1 MMPAQMRVV
10 RKQPVVSRPARPA
23 AAHMPSLSVDPT
35 PEPAAAPVEKP
46 ADEFDDFMSSMKEL
60 GAMFKKLDTNQDGFL
75 SFDEMVAA
83 ARGLPPAGAAAPD
96 EPPDEIDEEGYF

>member
-60 GAMFKKLDTNQDGFL
+60 GAM
-75 SFDEMVAA
+75 
-83 ARGLPPAGAAAPD
+83 
-96 EPPDEIDEEGYF
+96 